1 VLQDGGVRGT
11 ASVES
16 WQGTVAELLNPIE
29 EIQYDLGEALVTA
42 TVISFDGVF
51 REFNSAAEVLS
62 YCNDVGVDSILSIR
76 VVCAALDGSIAATLV
91 ARPKVP
97 GVILDVNGPG
107 RSVVL
112 GLTELAFQ
120 RMMIGYV
127 DRLGA
132 WRGAAWM
139 ATAIAPVLLISMT
152 FSAAQAPWWVRLLVG
167 MVAFGGSF
175 LTLILTYSAFQF
187 GRGFELVDK
196 LPERRSVQLAVLLKR
211 VKRNKRTR
219 FILWVV
225 GTLFLAVV
233 GNKLSDLI
241 LWP

>member
-1 VLQDGGVRGT
+1 MPFG
-11 ASVES
+11 
-16 WQGTVAELLNPIE
+16 
-29 EIQYDLGEALVTA
+29 
-42 TVISFDGVF
+42 
-51 REFNSAAEVLS
+51 
-62 YCNDVGVDSILSIR
+62 
-76 VVCAALDGSIAATLV
+76 LV
-91 ARPKVP
+91 A
-97 GVILDVNGPG
+97 
-107 RSVVL
+107 VVL
-112 GLTELAFQ
+112 HRFRVA
-120 RMMIGYV
+120 
-127 DRLGA
+127 
-132 WRGAAWM
+132 
-139 ATAIAPVLLISMT
+139 S
-152 FSAAQAPWWVRLLVG
+152 AQAVVQPRGG

-187 GRGFELVDK
+187 SRGFELVDK